1 MPKVKV
7 PRKSTAVDMTAMCD
21 VAFLLLSFFILT
33 TKFKPSEALAV
44 VTPNSVAS
52 KVAPQDDVVLIT
64 IDKDGKVFFS
74 MSEDSPRREVIEA
87 VNQRKNL
94 GLTEAEMTNF
104 TRAQF
109 VGVPFSKLKPFLNLS
124 QDNQIRQTEGIP
136 VRDTLDNQMVD
147 WIAAAKTAFQGK
159 KMNLLLKGD
168 NESKYPSFH
177 AVINAFKKN
186 DEMKFQMVTNP
197 ENVPPGTELFQ
208 KNMSRITAAAEE

>member
-52 KVAPQDDVVLIT
+52 KVAPQDDVVMIT
-64 IDKDGKVFFS
+64 IDKEGKVFFS
-74 MSEDSPRREVIEA
+74 MSEDAPRREVIEA
-87 VNQRKNL
+87 INQRKNL
-94 GLTEAEMTNF
+94 GLSEAEMKNF
-104 TRAQF
+104 ERAQF
-109 VGVPFSKLKPFLNLS
+109 VGVPFSKLKPYLNLKL
-124 QDNQIRQTEGIP
+124 DDQIKQTEGIP
-136 VRDTLDNQMVD
+136 VRDTLDNQMAD
-147 WIAAAKTAFQGK
+147 WIAAAKSAYQGK

-168 NESKYPSFH
+168 NDSKYPSFH
-177 AVINAFKKN
+177 AVIDAFKTN

-197 ENVPPGTELFQ
+197 ENVPAGTDLYR
-208 KNMSRITAAAEE
+208 KNMARIPDAETE